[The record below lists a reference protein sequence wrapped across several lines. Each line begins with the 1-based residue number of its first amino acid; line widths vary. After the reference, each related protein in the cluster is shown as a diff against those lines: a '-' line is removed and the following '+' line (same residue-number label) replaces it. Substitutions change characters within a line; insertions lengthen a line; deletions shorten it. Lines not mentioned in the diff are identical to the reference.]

1 MSRPYRLHTMKQL
14 EILYE
19 SNLDNLEILEALE
32 IELNLRTTKAA
43 VDLQDRILK
52 QLDKLTQSGDSRST
66 PSAPSTVAL
75 TPAATVAPPKL
86 ATTAAATARS
96 AAPPAVAEPAAT
108 MALEEAERILGVRND
123 APWATVESA
132 RFTKVAPSSPD
143 ALAGLKK
150 TEAAKR
156 VADAKAAN
164 AAYLT
169 LLSFRCL
176 VF

>member
-1 MSRPYRLHTMKQL
+1 MEQL
-14 EILYE
+14 QVLYE
-19 SNLDNLEILEALE
+19 SNLDSLEILETLE
-32 IELNLRTTKAA
+32 IELNLRATKASVA
-43 VDLQDRILK
+43 LQDRILK
-52 QLDKLTQSGDSRST
+52 QLDKLTQSGDSRSP
-66 PSAPSTVAL
+66 PSVPSPIAL
-75 TPAATVAPPKL
+75 PPAATVAPPKL
-86 ATTAAATARS
+86 ATTTAATAWS
-96 AAPPAVAEPAAT
+96 ATPPAVAEPAAT
-108 MALEEAERILGVRND
+108 MALQDAERILGVRND

-169 LLSFRCL
+169 LLSLRCL